1 MSIARKDDRHNEDLV
16 REISDGF
23 NRALGAEKA
32 VEQDEKDAAAA
43 KPAAPQFRITGD
55 SRATPPPRRKDR

>member
-23 NRALGAEKA
+23 NRALGAEE
-32 VEQDEKDAAAA
+32 VVEKDTEAA
-43 KPAAPQFRITGD
+43 KPAAPKFVITGD

>member
-32 VEQDEKDAAAA
+32 VEEKNEEAE
-43 KPAAPQFRITGD
+43 KPAAPQFVITGD
-55 SRATPPPRRKDR
+55 SRATPPPRRRDR

>member
-32 VEQDEKDAAAA
+32 VEDAEVA
-43 KPAAPQFRITGD
+43 KPAAPKFVITGD

>member
-23 NRALGAEKA
+23 NRELGKEKA
-32 VEQDEKDAAAA
+32 VDDQEEQPK
-43 KPAAPQFRITGD
+43 APKFVITGD
-55 SRATPPPRRKDR
+55 SRATPPPRRRDR

>member
-32 VEQDEKDAAAA
+32 VDEDAAAA
-43 KPAAPQFRITGD
+43 KPAAPQFVITGD

>member
-23 NRALGAEKA
+23 NRALGTEKA
-32 VEQDEKDAAAA
+32 VEEKETEAA
-43 KPAAPQFRITGD
+43 KPAAPKFVITGD

>member
-23 NRALGAEKA
+23 NRAVGAKREKEEGDTEPQ
-32 VEQDEKDAAAA
+32 EQ
-43 KPAAPQFRITGD
+43 PRFVVTGD
-55 SRATPPPRRKDR
+55 MRTPPQTGRDKRL